1 MPKIKAN
8 GAEFYYELHGK
19 GQPIILISGYN
30 SDHLAWSPILSE
42 LSQYAQVLI
51 FDNRGMGQ
59 TIDDGRALSVE
70 LMAHDVMA
78 LSKELGLKKP
88 HIVGSSMGGAI
99 AQAVASLY
107 PEEIGKLCVMVSSAK
122 WREAPLLAFD
132 TLLKMREANIA
143 FDFIFD
149 SLIAWL
155 FGQKFLQEKEGIALL
170 KKMILEDPYPQSLI
184 DQKRQFE
191 ALKNFDGRSKLKN
204 IKAPTLIINGQEDL
218 ISLPED
224 SEYLVK
230 HIRNATLKTLDCA
243 HMVVLEAGQQF
254 VRLVVEF
261 FIRHGINSV
270 KDDKNV

>member
-30 SDHLAWSPILSE
+30 SDHLAWSPVLSE
-42 LSQYAQVLI
+42 LSQYAQVLV

-59 TIDDGRALSVE
+59 TSDDGRALSVE

-78 LSKELGLKKP
+78 LSKELNLKKP

-99 AQAVASLY
+99 AQTVASLY
-107 PEEIGKLCVMVSSAK
+107 PEEINKLSILVTTAK
-122 WREAPLLAFD
+122 WRKAPLLAFD
-132 TLLKMREANIA
+132 TLLKMREANIE

-149 SLIAWL
+149 SLVPWL
-155 FGQKFLQEKEGIALL
+155 FGEKFLQDKEAIALL
-170 KKMILEDPYPQSLI
+170 KKMMLEDPHPQSLI

-191 ALKNFDGRSKLKN
+191 VLKKFDGRAKLKN
-204 IKAPTLIINGQEDL
+204 IMAPTLIINGYEDL

-230 HIRNATLKTLDCA
+230 HIENATLKTLDCA
-243 HMVVLEAGQQF
+243 HMVVFEVGQLF
-254 VRLVVEF
+254 VKLLLEF
-261 FIRHGINSV
+261 FMLNG
-270 KDDKNV
+270 KKA